1 MSQHRKIESRLYHKA
16 RKFSYSVE
24 VLQLPNG
31 AVGEYAYIQHPGA
44 AIVVPVTAQGE
55 FVLVKQYR
63 FPVQDYVWEFPAG
76 TLDEN
81 EHHSEAIR
89 RELAEETGYE
99 AQTWQYLGAFYICP
113 GYSNEILHAYL
124 ATELVKLERPP
135 AQDADEDIQVE
146 VMSKAQLHEMITHP
160 KELIR
165 IDAKSVT
172 CFYMA
177 LASL

>member
-1 MSQHRKIESRLYHKA
+1 MSLHRHIETRLYHRA
-16 RKFSYSVE
+16 RKFNYSVE

-44 AIVVPVTAQGE
+44 AIVVPVTDSGE

-63 FPVQDYVWEFPAG
+63 FPIQEYVWEFPAG
-76 TLDEN
+76 TLDGN
-81 EHHSEAIR
+81 EHHRDTIK

-99 AQTWQYLGAFYICP
+99 ANNWQYLGAFYICP
-113 GYSNEILHAYL
+113 GYSNEVIHAYL
-124 ATELVKLERPP
+124 ATELQKLAHPP

-146 VMSKAQLHEMITHP
+146 IVSKAQLHDWIAQP
-160 KELIR
+160 KDLIK